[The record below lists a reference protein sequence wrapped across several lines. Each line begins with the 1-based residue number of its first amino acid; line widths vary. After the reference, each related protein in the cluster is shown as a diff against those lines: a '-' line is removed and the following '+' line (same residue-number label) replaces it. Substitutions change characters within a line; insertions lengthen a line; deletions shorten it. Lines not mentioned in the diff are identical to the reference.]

1 MLKSAF
7 LANMSHEIRTPLNA
21 IGGFSALLG
30 DESISEE
37 DRNVYMGIVNQNSD
51 LLLTLIG
58 DILDISR
65 LETGKI
71 SFTLHP
77 ENIVAICQQVIST
90 TAHGRKKGV
99 E

>member
-1 MLKSAF
+1 
-7 LANMSHEIRTPLNA
+7 
-21 IGGFSALLG
+21 
-30 DESISEE
+30 
-37 DRNVYMGIVNQNSD
+37 MGIVNQNSD

-90 TAHGRKKGV
+90 TAHGRKKAWSAF
-99 E
+99 